1 MQDSRATVLFVE
13 MSSNTKQYQLWG
25 ACIWDLLSCDA
36 LSPTLTRHLH
46 VVSFRFILFHFTLI
60 HQPCENDLVAA
71 ARKGDVATV
80 TFLLDEGADVNDH
93 HKVSKNLIW
102 M

>member
-1 MQDSRATVLFVE
+1 MQDFCATVLFVE
-13 MSSNTKQYQLWG
+13 MSSNTKQYQLWA

-36 LSPTLTRHLH
+36 LSLTLTRHLH
-46 VVSFRFILFHFTLI
+46 VVSFRFILIRFTLI
-60 HQPCENDLVAA
+60 HQLCENDLVAA
-71 ARKGDVATV
+71 AKKDDVATV
-80 TFLLDEGADVNDH
+80 TYLLDEGADANDR